1 MGAPDAFFLPGG
13 AGPQGERFV
22 ATEHARGPWSAVHQ
36 HGGPPSALLARAVE
50 RAVADEPFA
59 VVRLTVELMAPVP
72 LAVLD
77 VATSVLRAGRK
88 VRRIEATLSAE
99 GRPVARA
106 TGLAVRT
113 GDLDLGA
120 ARFSPDLI
128 ARDRLATAPPDAA
141 PSGDAV
147 PPPEVGVPYHFPV
160 FSGAPAG
167 YGLAVDARRVRGGL
181 GQNPTTVWIRSRVPL
196 VAGEATSPLQRVMI
210 AADSGNGIA
219 IALDPRR
226 TTFLNADLTVAV
238 HRPPVDEWVCVDS
251 STTPEPSGIGLT
263 ASRLLDRQGPIGM
276 ALQSLVVEAR
286 EGGFRA

>member
-1 MGAPDAFFLPGG
+1 MGAPDAFFLPE
-13 AGPQGERFV
+13 GERFV
-22 ATEHARGPWSAVHQ
+22 ATEHARGPWSAAHQ

-50 RAVADEPFA
+50 CAVAGEPFA

-72 LAVLD
+72 IAALD
-77 VATSVLRAGRK
+77 VATTVLRAGRK
-88 VRRIEATLSAE
+88 VRRIDATLSAD
-99 GRPVARA
+99 GRPIARA

-120 ARFSPDLI
+120 ARFSPDVI
-128 ARDRLATAPPDAA
+128 ARDRLATAGPDVA

-147 PPPEVGVPYHFPV
+147 PPPEAGVPYHFPV

-181 GQNPTTVWIRSRVPL
+181 GQNPTTVWIRSRVTL

-219 IALDPRR
+219 IVLDPRR
-226 TTFLNADLTVAV
+226 TTFLNADLTVAL
-238 HRPPVDEWVCVDS
+238 HRPPVDEWVGVDS

-263 ASRLLDRQGPIGM
+263 VSRLLDRQGPIGM

-286 EGGFRA
+286 EGGFRV